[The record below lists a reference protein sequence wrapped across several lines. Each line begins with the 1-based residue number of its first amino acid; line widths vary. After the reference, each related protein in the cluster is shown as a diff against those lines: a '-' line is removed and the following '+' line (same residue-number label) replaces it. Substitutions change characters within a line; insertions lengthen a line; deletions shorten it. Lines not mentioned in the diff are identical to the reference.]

1 MRIVKTRAALLSDFE
16 VLQLLRDTEA
26 QQRASTRS
34 DGDSEA
40 WMKAVPPNVR
50 TIQFEVRPKTDEDHR
65 LAVAGASALRAS
77 RSGSYPS
84 ISASA
89 RTKRLC
95 PVRFQD
101 SARRAGSDEG
111 RAPATRQ
118 PRSNER
124 S

>member
-77 RSGSYPS
+77 RSGSCTAFRNTQRAHDS
-84 ISASA
+84 RSCCRRRIE
-89 RTKRLC
+89 RL
-95 PVRFQD
+95 
-101 SARRAGSDEG
+101 
-111 RAPATRQ
+111 
-118 PRSNER
+118 
-124 S
+124 